1 MFDLAISVLV
11 IYLLLEGIKYLQDR
25 GSKKD

>member
-11 IYLLLEGIKYLQDR
+11 VFLLWEAIKYLQDR